1 MNSRPPLRRSRLIP
15 LAAILAVTALAATGC
30 GRSSDGAAPEAA
42 GSLADGP
49 ATGKVTLWAPDGDAT
64 ALDEVLKPFESDNP
78 DADVE
83 VTLVPSD
90 EYNTKLQTAIAAGT
104 APDIAFLYTEAQTQF
119 LASDAFA
126 PVPDGVADS
135 SSFFEGSWD
144 AGEVDGTAYSVP
156 WYAYTRLLIYRD
168 DFAQKAGATPPA
180 TWDETI
186 PFFQKLEE
194 GGAESG
200 YGADVGWDTYNGQN
214 LAIFGYQAGETLLS
228 EDGSKWELDTPG
240 MIEAAEFNA
249 SFFSSGVSSPD
260 TPQFLDTQP
269 YLVAGKTGSMISG
282 PWVISGLDTT
292 AGEEGWTA
300 AHIQTAVLPAG
311 PDGNVGQL
319 AGGSWAVT
327 KKSDNADSAWKAVSF
342 MAQEDTQVAQYEA
355 AGSMPAVVAAWS
367 DPSIAD
373 QPLLKPFFEQLK
385 NVKPMPSVSTWNE
398 VSTMLG
404 KELEQVARGK
414 ETAAEAMANAQKKA
428 DSIGT
433 GTD

>member
-1 MNSRPPLRRSRLIP
+1 MKSRSALRRSRLIP
-15 LAAILAVTALAATGC
+15 AVATLAVAAIALTGC
-30 GRSSDGAAPEAA
+30 GRSASNGAEEAA
-42 GSLADGP
+42 GSIDDSA

-64 ALDEVLKPFESDNP
+64 ALDGVLAPFKKDNP
-78 DADVE
+78 DVDVE

-156 WYAYTRLLIYRD
+156 WYAYTRLLIYRS
-168 DFAQKAGATPPA
+168 DFADKAGAAAPS
-180 TWDETI
+180 TWDETV
-186 PFFQKLEE
+186 PFFKKLEE

-200 YGADVGWDTYNGQN
+200 YGADVGWDTYNGQT
-214 LAIFGYQAGETLLS
+214 LAIFGYQNGESLLS
-228 EDGSKWELDTPG
+228 ADGKSWALDTPG
-240 MIEAAEFNA
+240 MVKAAEFNA

-269 YLVAGKTGSMISG
+269 YLVQGKTGSMISG
-282 PWVISGLDTT
+282 PWVISSLDTT
-292 AGEEGWTA
+292 AAEDGWTA
-300 AHIQTAVLPAG
+300 AHIKTAVLPAG

-327 KKSDNADSAWKAVSF
+327 KKSKNADSAWKTVSF
-342 MAQEDTQVAQYEA
+342 MAKEDTQVAQYQA
-355 AGSMPAVVAAWS
+355 AGSMPAVVAAWD

-385 NVKPMPSVSTWNE
+385 NVKPMPASSTWNE

-404 KELEQVARGK
+404 KEMEQVARGK

-433 GTD
+433 GSD